1 MEKLKKAEEV
11 LKKYKSST
19 PAPPMKPP
27 DEALEAEAM
36 EAEAME
42 AEPPATV
49 EWEEEGPAVSQK
61 EKIGKNQVQTLRANQ
76 IRKLLGLIKKVI
88 GSDEILQVENL
99 EDLIKNAL
107 SQSKKKLANQQE
119 FYDFLFQNNLA
130 HYVRNRHA
138 IAQFYN
144 KTPWYLI

>member
-11 LKKYKSST
+11 LKKYESPT
-19 PAPPMKPP
+19 PAPSMKPP

-36 EAEAME
+36 EAEAMA

-49 EWEEEGPAVSQK
+49 EREEEVSQK